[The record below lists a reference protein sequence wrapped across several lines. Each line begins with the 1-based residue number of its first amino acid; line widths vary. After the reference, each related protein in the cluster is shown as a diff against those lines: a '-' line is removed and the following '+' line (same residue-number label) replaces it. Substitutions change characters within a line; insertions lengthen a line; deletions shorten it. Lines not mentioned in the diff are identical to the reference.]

1 MVFQASKRSRR
12 WQCQLY
18 PALLDS
24 RESGNDDKCQH
35 GLANEHEI
43 INRGAPMTS
52 ASLSEGIENTPPR
65 GWATLLLHHL
75 QISSLRLSS
84 FVLGIFLP
92 FISDD
97 LGLTPLEAGL
107 LQGVWWIT
115 AALAIL
121 PFGIWLSRFRPV
133 PMNLISLLLVTPFLF
148 AQGLAFNFASLFL
161 ARFFAAL
168 FHMIGLAARPM
179 LFQQWAA
186 RRQYTLINAV
196 GLSQHSLLLAVAIST
211 GALLIAALGNWRLAY
226 FAQGAF
232 LLAQLLAWIVTA
244 RESRA
249 PAPELNQALKS
260 AQRTPLSALRAY
272 PQGWLIGLVMFS
284 LSATWTTI
292 VTFLPT
298 LMLEERGIPISL
310 GGPLLGFLYY
320 GLIPGALAGGLI
332 NRWASNR
339 RLLLTVPA
347 SLNVLLALG
356 ISLTHGTAPLAVL
369 IAGMGLVWVAV
380 PALEML
386 PFEFEGIA
394 PREVTA
400 ISALVVTLSALGFA
414 AGPMITGAV
423 AQFTGSLQ
431 AGLVAMSL
439 ASAVGVG
446 AGLMYPARRTV
457 VSDNSFHGS
466 DL

>member
-1 MVFQASKRSRR
+1 
-12 WQCQLY
+12 
-18 PALLDS
+18 
-24 RESGNDDKCQH
+24 
-35 GLANEHEI
+35 
-43 INRGAPMTS
+43 MTS
-52 ASLSEGIENTPPR
+52 ASLSEGIEDTQPR

-97 LGLTPLEAGL
+97 LGLTPLQAGL

-115 AALAIL
+115 AAVAVL

-133 PMNLISLLLVTPFLF
+133 PMNLVSLLLVTPFLF
-148 AQGLAFNFASLFL
+148 AQGLAFNFLTLFF

-196 GLSQHSLLLAVAIST
+196 GLSQHSLLLAIAIST
-211 GALLIAALGNWRLAY
+211 GAMLITALGSWRLAY
-226 FAQGAF
+226 FIQGAF
-232 LLAQLLAWIVTA
+232 LTCQMIAWIVVA

-249 PAPELNQALKS
+249 PTQEMEQALDN
-260 AQRTPLSALRAY
+260 ARRAPLSALRKY
-272 PQGWLIGLVMFS
+272 PQGWLVGMVMFS
-284 LSATWTTI
+284 LSATWTAI

-298 LMLEERGIPISL
+298 LLVEDRNIPL
-310 GGPLLGFLYY
+310 TVGGPLLGFLYY
-320 GLIPGALAGGLI
+320 GLIPGALFGSYV
-332 NRWASNR
+332 NRKATNR
-339 RLLLTVPA
+339 RMLLTVPA
-347 SLNVLLALG
+347 TLNVLLALG
-356 ISLTHGTAPLAVL
+356 IALTHDLVPLAAL

-386 PFEFEGIA
+386 PFEFEDIA
-394 PREVTA
+394 PREVA
-400 ISALVVTLSALGFA
+400 AMSALVVTLSAIGFA
-414 AGPMITGAV
+414 VGPMIAGAV

-431 AGLVAMSL
+431 TGLVTMSL
-439 ASAVGVG
+439 ASSIGIA
-446 AGLMYPARRTV
+446 AGLMYPTRR
-457 VSDNSFHGS
+457 
-466 DL
+466 

>member
-1 MVFQASKRSRR
+1 
-12 WQCQLY
+12 
-18 PALLDS
+18 
-24 RESGNDDKCQH
+24 
-35 GLANEHEI
+35 
-43 INRGAPMTS
+43 MTS
-52 ASLSEGIENTPPR
+52 ASLSKGIENTPPR

-133 PMNLISLLLVTPFLF
+133 PMNLVSLLLVTPFLF

-186 RRQYTLINAV
+186 RRQYTLVNAV
-196 GLSQHSLLLAVAIST
+196 GLSQHSLLLAIAIST
-211 GALLIAALGNWRLAY
+211 GALLIAALGSWRLAY
-226 FAQGAF
+226 FMQGVF
-232 LLAQLLAWIVTA
+232 LLAQLLAWIFTT

-249 PAPELNQALKS
+249 PAQELDQAL
-260 AQRTPLSALRAY
+260 QHTRQTPLSALRAY
-272 PQGWLIGLVMFS
+272 PQGWLVGAVMFS
-284 LSATWTTI
+284 LSATWTAI

-339 RLLLTVPA
+339 RLLLTIPA

-356 ISLTHGTAPLAVL
+356 ISLVHGIAPLAVL

-386 PFEFEGIA
+386 PFEFEGIT

-414 AGPMITGAV
+414 TGPMITGAV
-423 AQFTGSLQ
+423 AQYSGSLQ
-431 AGLVAMSL
+431 TGLVAMSL
-439 ASAVGVG
+439 VSAVGIV
-446 AGLMYPARRTV
+446 AGLLYPARRTDFRE
-457 VSDNSFHGS
+457 S
-466 DL
+466 

>member
-1 MVFQASKRSRR
+1 M
-12 WQCQLY
+12 
-18 PALLDS
+18 
-24 RESGNDDKCQH
+24 
-35 GLANEHEI
+35 
-43 INRGAPMTS
+43 
-52 ASLSEGIENTPPR
+52 
-65 GWATLLLHHL
+65 
-75 QISSLRLSS
+75 
-84 FVLGIFLP
+84 LGIFLP

-148 AQGLAFNFASLFL
+148 AQGLAFNFASLIL

-186 RRQYTLINAV
+186 RRQYTLVNAV
-196 GLSQHSLLLAVAIST
+196 GLSQHSLLLSIAIST
-211 GALLIAALGNWRLAY
+211 GALLIAALGSWRLAY
-226 FAQGAF
+226 FMQGAF
-232 LLAQLLAWIVTA
+232 LLAQLLAWIFTT

-249 PAPELNQALKS
+249 PAQELDQAL
-260 AQRTPLSALRAY
+260 QHTRQTPLSALRAY
-272 PQGWLIGLVMFS
+272 PQGWLVGAVMFS
-284 LSATWTTI
+284 LSATWTAI

-339 RLLLTVPA
+339 RLLLTIPA

-356 ISLTHGTAPLAVL
+356 ISLVHGIAPLAVL

-386 PFEFEGIA
+386 PFEFEGIT

-414 AGPMITGAV
+414 TGPMITGAV
-423 AQFTGSLQ
+423 AQYSGSLQ
-431 AGLVAMSL
+431 TGLVAMSL
-439 ASAVGVG
+439 VSAVGIV
-446 AGLMYPARRTV
+446 AGLLYPARRTDFRE
-457 VSDNSFHGS
+457 S
-466 DL
+466 

>member
-1 MVFQASKRSRR
+1 M
-12 WQCQLY
+12 
-18 PALLDS
+18 
-24 RESGNDDKCQH
+24 
-35 GLANEHEI
+35 
-43 INRGAPMTS
+43 
-52 ASLSEGIENTPPR
+52 
-65 GWATLLLHHL
+65 
-75 QISSLRLSS
+75 
-84 FVLGIFLP
+84 LGIFLP

-133 PMNLISLLLVTPFLF
+133 PMNLVSLLLVTPFLF

-186 RRQYTLINAV
+186 RRQYTLVNAV
-196 GLSQHSLLLAVAIST
+196 GLSQHSLLLAIAIST
-211 GALLIAALGNWRLAY
+211 GALLIAALGSWRLAY
-226 FAQGAF
+226 FMQGAF
-232 LLAQLLAWIVTA
+232 LLAQLLAWIFTT

-249 PAPELNQALKS
+249 PAQELDQAL
-260 AQRTPLSALRAY
+260 QHTRQTPLSALRAY
-272 PQGWLIGLVMFS
+272 PQGWLVGAVMFS
-284 LSATWTTI
+284 LSATWTAI

-339 RLLLTVPA
+339 RLLLTIPA

-356 ISLTHGTAPLAVL
+356 ISLVHGIAPLAVL

-386 PFEFEGIA
+386 PFEFEGIT

-414 AGPMITGAV
+414 TGPMITGAV
-423 AQFTGSLQ
+423 AQYSGSLQ
-431 AGLVAMSL
+431 TGLVAMSL
-439 ASAVGVG
+439 VSAVGIV
-446 AGLMYPARRTV
+446 AGLLYPARRTDFRE
-457 VSDNSFHGS
+457 S
-466 DL
+466 

>member
-1 MVFQASKRSRR
+1 
-12 WQCQLY
+12 
-18 PALLDS
+18 
-24 RESGNDDKCQH
+24 
-35 GLANEHEI
+35 
-43 INRGAPMTS
+43 MTS
-52 ASLSEGIENTPPR
+52 ASLSEGIQDTRPR

-92 FISDD
+92 FITAD
-97 LGLTPLEAGL
+97 LGLTPLQAGL

-115 AALAIL
+115 AAVAVL
-121 PFGIWLSRFRPV
+121 PFGIWLSRFRPI
-133 PMNLISLLLVTPFLF
+133 PMNLVSLLLVTPFLF
-148 AQGLAFNFASLFL
+148 AQGLAFSFLSLFM

-211 GALLIAALGNWRLAY
+211 GALLITTLGSWRLAY
-226 FAQGAF
+226 FIQGAF
-232 LLAQLLAWIVTA
+232 LIAQILAWLIVA

-249 PAPELNQALKS
+249 PARGLNQALRS
-260 AQRTPLSALRAY
+260 TQQTPLSALRAY
-272 PQGWLIGLVMFS
+272 PQGWLIGVVMFS
-284 LSATWTTI
+284 LSATWTAI

-298 LMLEERGIPISL
+298 LMVEERNIPLSL

-320 GLIPGALAGGLI
+320 GLIPGALLGSYI
-332 NRWASNR
+332 NRRAINR
-339 RLLLTVPA
+339 RLLLTMPA
-347 SLNVLLALG
+347 FLNVVFALG
-356 ISLTHGTAPLAVL
+356 ITLTNGVVPLAVL
-369 IAGMGLVWVAV
+369 IAGMGLVWIAV

-386 PFEFEGIA
+386 PFEFDGIA

-414 AGPMITGAV
+414 AGPVITGMMAELS
-423 AQFTGSLQ
+423 GSLQ
-431 AGLVAMSL
+431 TGLLAMSL
-439 ASAVGVG
+439 VSAAGVG
-446 AGLMYPARRTV
+446 AGLMYPARRTKTRET
-457 VSDNSFHGS
+457 
-466 DL
+466 

>member
-1 MVFQASKRSRR
+1 MEGEDAPGT
-12 WQCQLY
+12 L
-18 PALLDS
+18 PP
-24 RESGNDDKCQH
+24 GN
-35 GLANEHEI
+35 EP
-43 INRGAPMTS
+43 RPPMTS
-52 ASLSEGIENTPPR
+52 ASLSEGIEDTQPR

-97 LGLTPLEAGL
+97 LGLTPLQAGL

-115 AALAIL
+115 AAVAVL

-133 PMNLISLLLVTPFLF
+133 PMNLVSLMLVTPFLF
-148 AQGLAFNFASLFL
+148 AQGIAFNFLSLFF

-196 GLSQHSLLLAVAIST
+196 GLSQHSLLLAAAIST
-211 GALLIAALGNWRLAY
+211 GAMLITALGSWRLAY
-226 FAQGAF
+226 FIQGAF
-232 LLAQLLAWIVTA
+232 LLSQMITWMIAA

-249 PAPELNQALKS
+249 PTQEIAQAL
-260 AQRTPLSALRAY
+260 ADARQAPLSALRKY
-272 PQGWLIGLVMFS
+272 PQGWLVGMVMFS
-284 LSATWTTI
+284 LSATWTAI

-298 LMLEERGIPISL
+298 LLIEDRNIPLSV

-320 GLIPGALAGGLI
+320 GLIPGALAGGYV
-332 NRWASNR
+332 NRKATNR
-339 RLLLTVPA
+339 RMLLAVPA
-347 SLNVLLALG
+347 ALNVALALG
-356 ISLTHGTAPLAVL
+356 ITLTHDTVPLAVM

-386 PFEFEGIA
+386 PFEFEDIA
-394 PREVTA
+394 PREVAA
-400 ISALVVTLSALGFA
+400 ISALIVTLSAIGFA
-414 AGPMITGAV
+414 VGPMIAGAV
-423 AQFTGSLQ
+423 AQITGSLQ
-431 AGLVAMSL
+431 TGLVAMSL
-439 ASAVGVG
+439 ASSVGIA
-446 AGLMYPARRTV
+446 AGLMYPVRRA
-457 VSDNSFHGS
+457 
-466 DL
+466 

>member
-1 MVFQASKRSRR
+1 
-12 WQCQLY
+12 
-18 PALLDS
+18 
-24 RESGNDDKCQH
+24 
-35 GLANEHEI
+35 
-43 INRGAPMTS
+43 MTS
-52 ASLSEGIENTPPR
+52 ASLSKGIENTPPR

-133 PMNLISLLLVTPFLF
+133 PMNLVSLLLVTPFLF

-186 RRQYTLINAV
+186 RRQYTLVNAV
-196 GLSQHSLLLAVAIST
+196 GLSQHSLLLAIAIST
-211 GALLIAALGNWRLAY
+211 GALLIAALGSWRLAY
-226 FAQGAF
+226 FMQGAF
-232 LLAQLLAWIVTA
+232 LLAQLLAWIFTT
-244 RESRA
+244 RESLA
-249 PAPELNQALKS
+249 PAQELDQAL
-260 AQRTPLSALRAY
+260 QHTRQTPLSALRAY
-272 PQGWLIGLVMFS
+272 PQGWLVGAVMFS
-284 LSATWTTI
+284 LSATWTAI

-332 NRWASNR
+332 NRWASSR
-339 RLLLTVPA
+339 RLLLTIPA

-356 ISLTHGTAPLAVL
+356 ISLVHGIAPLAVL

-386 PFEFEGIA
+386 PFEFEGIT

-414 AGPMITGAV
+414 TGPMITGAV
-423 AQFTGSLQ
+423 AQYSGSLQ
-431 AGLVAMSL
+431 TGLVAMSL
-439 ASAVGVG
+439 VSAVGIV
-446 AGLMYPARRTV
+446 AGLLYPAQRTDFRE
-457 VSDNSFHGS
+457 S
-466 DL
+466 